1 MARILILDA
10 VVSTLSLQRGIVGA
24 ADGHTI
30 HWYALAPMKATAP
43 EIASITVSYTARI
56 QQSTF
61 VKRFLMPLDVL
72 QLAALIRHLKID
84 LIHVHYAFAYLLPLA
99 FPPSLPVI
107 VTTMGGDILADQS
120 YNGRFR
126 PPWTNR
132 LLERANAITVKSAFL
147 EAAVTNI
154 NPAWREKLER
164 ITWGVDT
171 TRFRPGLDTREIR
184 QRHNLPDQG
193 VILFDLRLGEPFYRK
208 HVILKAF
215 ARITAEVDAYLLIA
229 TYRAV
234 PAYIEELRQLA
245 DSLGVMERVRFVGAI
260 PHEDMPLYLNLADVN
275 IAIPPSDGLPQSLYE
290 AMACGSFPIMSDL
303 PQYRGLLE
311 HGVNTLLVPAGEDDT
326 HITAL
331 ADAVRRIANDADW
344 RRRAALDNRNRI
356 LHEANEGIE
365 ARRILTLYERLL
377 AHRHEV

>member
-24 ADGHTI
+24 AGGHTI
-30 HWYALAPMKATAP
+30 HWYALAPLKASAP
-43 EIASITVSYTARI
+43 EIASITVSYAARI
-56 QQSTF
+56 QRPTF
-61 VKRFLMPLDVL
+61 AKRFLMPLDVL
-72 QLAALIRHLKID
+72 QLATLIRRLKID
-84 LIHVHYAFAYLLPLA
+84 LIHVHFAFAYLLPLA
-99 FPPSLPVI
+99 FPPSLPVV
-107 VTTMGGDILADQS
+107 VTTMGGDILADQF

-126 PPWTNR
+126 PTWTNR

-147 EAAVTNI
+147 DAAITNI
-154 NPAWREKLER
+154 NPAWGEKVER

-171 TRFRPGLDTREIR
+171 RHFRPGLDTSEIR
-184 QRHNLPDQG
+184 QRHNLPEQG
-193 VILFDLRLGEPFYRK
+193 AILFDFRLGEPFYRK

-215 ARITAEVDAYLLIA
+215 ARIAAEVGAFLLIA

-234 PAYIEELRQLA
+234 PAYVESLRQLA
-245 DSLGVMERVRFVGAI
+245 DSLGVTERVRFVGAI
-260 PHEDMPLYLNLADVN
+260 PHEEMPLYLNLADVN

-311 HGVNTLLVPAGEDDT
+311 HGVNAVLVPAGEDDT

-331 ADAVRRIANDADW
+331 ADALHRVVNDADW
-344 RRRAALDNRNRI
+344 RRRAALDNRTRI
-356 LHEANEGIE
+356 LSEADQEVE
-365 ARRILTLYERLL
+365 TRRILTLYERLL
-377 AHRHEV
+377 AHGHEV